1 MRLNPEARYSARLTL
16 IVAAVLLQAGTASAQ
31 NSAVMQL
38 TLPQAIDLA
47 LKQNR
52 VVKLAQLDVAENEQK
67 KKIAQ
72 ADYFPRLTNESTV
85 IHLTELQQLV
95 IPAGSLEVPGIA
107 GPVPSTTAVIGQGE
121 FTAYTSGTGLSQPLT
136 QMFKV
141 HQVNR
146 AATADILS
154 ANERLKAAENDVALK
169 VSQLY
174 YGILIAQLKGEAAK
188 AEAAKA
194 EAEAAQVK
202 LQESTSSVEQGNA
215 LEVVALES
223 RAATLDAKQ
232 TILKQSLQVRDLTFE
247 LNNLLGLPLNTKLQL
262 SEQAFVAPSSPASRE
277 ECVRIA
283 REQSPD
289 VRAAQQAVERARAGL
304 GAAKY
309 AYMPDLTAF
318 ARQSYQSGIPFLVHN
333 FGTFGAIFE
342 YELFDGGR
350 RKAEIGEARTML
362 FKAEVNLD
370 KVEEEVAVAVEI
382 AYDSVEQSL
391 TLVTVAEEVLK
402 ARTEG
407 ARLADSQF
415 EQGAALASV
424 RAEAAAKMS
433 SAKASLLEA
442 NVELSLAQA
451 ELKRVMGE
459 LPR

>member
-72 ADYFPRLTNESTV
+72 ADYFPRLKNESTV

-174 YGILIAQLKGEAAK
+174 YGILIAQLKG
-188 AEAAKA
+188 EAAKA

-350 RKAEIGEARTML
+350 RKAEIGEARTVL
-362 FKAEVNLD
+362 SKAEVNLD

>member
-72 ADYFPRLTNESTV
+72 ADYFPRLKNESTV

-188 AEAAKA
+188 AEA
-194 EAEAAQVK
+194 EAAQVK

-223 RAATLDAKQ
+223 RAATLD
-232 TILKQSLQVRDLTFE
+232 
-247 LNNLLGLPLNTKLQL
+247 P
-262 SEQAFVAPSSPASRE
+262 
-277 ECVRIA
+277 
-283 REQSPD
+283 
-289 VRAAQQAVERARAGL
+289 
-304 GAAKY
+304 
-309 AYMPDLTAF
+309 
-318 ARQSYQSGIPFLVHN
+318 
-333 FGTFGAIFE
+333 
-342 YELFDGGR
+342 
-350 RKAEIGEARTML
+350 
-362 FKAEVNLD
+362 
-370 KVEEEVAVAVEI
+370 
-382 AYDSVEQSL
+382 
-391 TLVTVAEEVLK
+391 
-402 ARTEG
+402 
-407 ARLADSQF
+407 
-415 EQGAALASV
+415 
-424 RAEAAAKMS
+424 
-433 SAKASLLEA
+433 
-442 NVELSLAQA
+442 
-451 ELKRVMGE
+451 
-459 LPR
+459 